1 MQLDDLLQR
10 IKVVTLLS
18 TSVLLLPIVSF
29 GLNIIILL
37 QMVEDLLP
45 RERVIVDNAAS
56 SVMLF

>member
-18 TSVLLLPIVSF
+18 TSVLLLPIVSL